1 MRRVGVVLLLGFLF
15 SSVSLAVEPPAP
27 EAAAPEAAK
36 PTAAES
42 MAVLR
47 PLLVKIG
54 RLSLAVNLGN
64 WNLLRSELDSFPVVR
79 DEFARGVATP
89 AGAGLEKVLPETEP
103 LIALQSMA
111 LLAQDGRL
119 DEFDAKMG
127 SLELKPEMRDVA
139 LVYVWAFQSARK
151 AGDTA
156 RAARYLELSRK
167 YLPAEARGR
176 PVLEYVLRTS
186 EHQLRRDQGYQPDK
200 GEWATD
206 YRRAW
211 SALQDYTPLKS
222 SEADIDWCEGRLA
235 SNYWTENLVHSP
247 NIDLPRDVMLVQL
260 SKWSEKMSS
269 PFPDDISNDGVL
281 LRIDELM
288 AFQAILLAQADQM
301 TFLLEQR
308 RLAGRKDDVSE
319 ILGDASSLVDD
330 LIGLSD
336 LYLKIPVGPGFP
348 AIDPKVGGLI
358 PELRRRI
365 EFLRG

>member
-200 GEWATD
+200 GEWAT
-206 YRRAW
+206 
-211 SALQDYTPLKS
+211 
-222 SEADIDWCEGRLA
+222 EADIDWCEGRLA